1 MTTQNQRN
9 ENKRQAVL
17 QEIINSLESQGE
29 TVLKIKSNEITF
41 PTVDEENNDIW
52 IKIVV
57 SVPRGAKDEEFDGY
71 NENQYYE
78 MKEREKKE
86 KQEQLKKAKEKKM
99 ARDKK
104 LREKKKQQEE
114 QKNQ

>member
-1 MTTQNQRN
+1 MSTQNQRN
-9 ENKRQAVL
+9 ENKRQEVL
-17 QEIINSLESQGE
+17 QEIMNLLESQGE
-29 TVLKIKSNEITF
+29 TVLKIKSNEITY

-57 SVPRGAKDEEFDGY
+57 SVPRGAKGEEFDGY

-86 KQEQLKKAKEKKM
+86 KEEQRKKAKEKKI

-114 QKNQ
+114 QEKE

>member
-9 ENKRQAVL
+9 ENKRQEVL

-41 PTVDEENNDIW
+41 PTLDEENNDIW

-71 NENQYYE
+71 NENQYFLMKE
-78 MKEREKKE
+78 KQKKERE
-86 KQEQLKKAKEKKM
+86 EQRKKAKEKKM
-99 ARDKK
+99 ERDKK
-104 LREKKKQQEE
+104 MREKKKQQEE
-114 QKNQ
+114 QENQ